1 MARQGV
7 ALFLRGPEDA
17 LVVSESGGLLR
28 LVGGSLEFLDL
39 SPDICWAGGQVK
51 TSNKVLPSFLLGL
64 PERCGEVLGGVLE
77 VLLCSQKAWVEA
89 KLFSAESWAPFSLGE
104 DDLPDLLLSPPFDFP
119 QLDALV
125 CHSLSSRLLCIG
137 SWCKNSSIVSCTS
150 EGLGD
155 AGDCVSDVV
164 ADEIEFLRFLAQAL
178 D

>member
-1 MARQGV
+1 MRCLV
-7 ALFLRGPEDA
+7 AFLRFSFAARKHG
-17 LVVSESGGLLR
+17 SELSCS
-28 LVGGSLEFLDL
+28 VL
-39 SPDICWAGGQVK
+39 SP
-51 TSNKVLPSFLLGL
+51 
-64 PERCGEVLGGVLE
+64 
-77 VLLCSQKAWVEA
+77 
-89 KLFSAESWAPFSLGE
+89 PFSLGE
-104 DDLPDLLLSPPFDFP
+104 DDLPDLLLSLPFDFP